1 MKLDLF
7 GKKEMEVIH
16 RNGEW
21 LAFYCGSEGKK
32 RKAEGVV
39 IPGSLSEPE
48 VIEYI
53 DDLFHEWAT
62 PSHSVVKVV
71 SQLPSEDE

>member
-7 GKKEMEVIH
+7 GKKEMEVIR

-32 RKAEGVV
+32 RKADEVV
-39 IPGSLSEPE
+39 IPGSLSELE
-48 VIEYI
+48 VVEYI

-62 PSHSVVKVV
+62 PSNSTVKVV
-71 SQLPSEDE
+71 S